1 MEAIGCD
8 ELRERI
14 EAGGE
19 VVVID
24 GLTPMEYAHSHLPG
38 PVNDSS
44 VSVAA
49 RFVELG
55 YRNVRHYAG
64 GKQEWRKTEFAL
76 AGRRA

>member
-8 ELRERI
+8 ELRDASRR
-14 EAGGE
+14 A
-19 VVVID
+19 VDLVVID
-24 GLTPMEYAHSHLPG
+24 GLTPMEYAHSHL

-76 AGRRA
+76 EGRRA